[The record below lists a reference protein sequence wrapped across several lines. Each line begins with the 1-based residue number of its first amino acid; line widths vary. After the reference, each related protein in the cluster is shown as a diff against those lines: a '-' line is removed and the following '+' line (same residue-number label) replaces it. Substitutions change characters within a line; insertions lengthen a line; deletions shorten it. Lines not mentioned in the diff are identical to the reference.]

1 MHGNGQEAWACLLLK
16 LRENIQHFKCQE
28 TTHTSNYM
36 LLYRVVIRIVYY
48 PALEDFFPRFLKR
61 LSNSYHWA
69 VTMFLFNHPSVFC
82 GRISFPLLLLH
93 CIVHQNNLLCFV
105 EPPLCTTS
113 LQLPRG
119 SIINAKVHP
128 PKSPRPLSVRNEI
141 KWWIDRKSP
150 PSVLFSFHF

>member
-16 LRENIQHFKCQE
+16 LSENIQHFKCQE
-28 TTHTSNYM
+28 TTHTSNCM

-48 PALEDFFPRFLKR
+48 PAKEDFFPRFLKR
-61 LSNSYHWA
+61 LSNSYRWA

-93 CIVHQNNLLCFV
+93 W
-105 EPPLCTTS
+105 CTKITS
-113 LQLPRG
+113 YASLSHHCVRAYSYQRG
-119 SIINAKVHP
+119 SMINVKVHP
-128 PKSPRPLSVRNEI
+128 PKSRRPLSVRNEI

-150 PSVLFSFHF
+150 ASVLFSFHF